1 MLNEKIKALIFDCDG
16 TLVDNMP
23 LHYVS
28 WSQTLS
34 KYGLAF
40 EEERFYKFAGKPTVD
55 IIELLAREQNISVDA
70 PKVSEEK
77 DSSYHDM
84 EDEVQE
90 MTKVMDLVREL
101 HGVYPMSVGSG
112 STTKSVEATLRRLEL
127 SKYFDYTV
135 CKDDVSQPKP
145 NPETFLK
152 AADLMKVKPE
162 SCVVFEDGVA
172 GMEAAKT
179 AGMFVIDIVNENP
192 REKLFSF

>member
-1 MLNEKIKALIFDCDG
+1 MFI
-16 TLVDNMP
+16 
-23 LHYVS
+23 
-28 WSQTLS
+28 
-34 KYGLAF
+34 
-40 EEERFYKFAGKPTVD
+40 
-55 IIELLAREQNISVDA
+55 
-70 PKVSEEK
+70 
-77 DSSYHDM
+77 
-84 EDEVQE
+84 
-90 MTKVMDLVREL
+90 
-101 HGVYPMSVGSG
+101 
-112 STTKSVEATLRRLEL
+112 EL